1 MHRMGSWLYGRKP
14 DNASLQSLELSRQI
28 EDRSSTVSQPLRPYC
43 EKLTYYHRKTKQLNK
58 HFKVCYKWYMQC
70 EINKFTNYI
79 AAATLILN
87 DDVDGAENGL
97 STGDSSF
104 HKV

>member
-1 MHRMGSWLYGRKP
+1 
-14 DNASLQSLELSRQI
+14 
-28 EDRSSTVSQPLRPYC
+28 
-43 EKLTYYHRKTKQLNK
+43 
-58 HFKVCYKWYMQC
+58 MQC
-70 EINKFTNYI
+70 EIHKFTNYI
-79 AAATLILN
+79 TAAALILN